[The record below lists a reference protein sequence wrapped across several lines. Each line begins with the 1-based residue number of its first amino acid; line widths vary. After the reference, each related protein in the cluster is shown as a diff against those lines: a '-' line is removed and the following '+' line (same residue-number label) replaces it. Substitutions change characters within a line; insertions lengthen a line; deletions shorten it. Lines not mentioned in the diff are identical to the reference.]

1 MNEKKTIKNGNF
13 FFELGMKIMVLY
25 EEGGIYQNE
34 IRMVNGDDDDD
45 EKDEPWA
52 RVEFEK
58 KEEEE

>member
-1 MNEKKTIKNGNF
+1 
-13 FFELGMKIMVLY
+13 MVLY

-34 IRMVNGDDDDD
+34 IRMVNGDDDD

-58 KEEEE
+58 KRRRMNGRTNGITE